1 MRLLEVFQKPD
12 YQPLDRGEAF
22 PQFHE
27 DGDRFRVFNNMM
39 WAYHW
44 WIHATWEAPMG
55 HNTFDPAWLMGGEL

>member
-27 DGDRFRVFNNMM
+27 DGDRYQWNNPMC
-39 WAYHW
+39 WAYRW
-44 WIHATWEAPMG
+44 WLHAKLEAPNG
-55 HNTFDPAWLMGGEL
+55 HNDFDPMFLMGGEL